1 MGRSARSVTLL
12 GGVPGG
18 SDRIHAWISG
28 WSFSSAKMDPTRIAE
43 TPSLAAMAAR
53 LLATPC
59 SSSRCQ
65 ASARASNLVIGGGSV
80 GFGFAGFLV
89 P

>member
-1 MGRSARSVTLL
+1 VIFL

-18 SDRIHAWISG
+18 RSLIHAWISG
-28 WSFSSAKMDPTRIAE
+28 CSRSSARIDPTRIAE

-53 LLATPC
+53 LFTNPS
-59 SSSRCQ
+59 SSSRRQ
-65 ASARASNLVIGGGSV
+65 ASACEASLVIGGGSV
-80 GFGFAGFLV
+80 GTGFAGFLV